1 MCLTSN
7 FIFILLSSVD
17 EEPQDV
23 YEYLPEADDD

>member
-7 FIFILLSSVD
+7 FISFLLFSVD

-23 YEYLPEADDD
+23 YEYLPEADD